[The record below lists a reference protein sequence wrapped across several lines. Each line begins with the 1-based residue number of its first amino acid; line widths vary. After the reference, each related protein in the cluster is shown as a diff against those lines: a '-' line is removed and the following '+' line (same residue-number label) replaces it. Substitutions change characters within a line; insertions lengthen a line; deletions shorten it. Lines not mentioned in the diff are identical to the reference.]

1 MHNSP
6 SLKFGAQ
13 NLSAVTGFCP
23 DIAVI
28 RLPLFLYESLT
39 LKTAGSICD
48 NQWYIIFNQS
58 APP

>member
-1 MHNSP
+1 MQFP
-6 SLKFGAQ
+6 ALKIWRSEFEYSFVPG
-13 NLSAVTGFCP
+13 TT
-23 DIAVI
+23 II

-58 APP
+58 VPS